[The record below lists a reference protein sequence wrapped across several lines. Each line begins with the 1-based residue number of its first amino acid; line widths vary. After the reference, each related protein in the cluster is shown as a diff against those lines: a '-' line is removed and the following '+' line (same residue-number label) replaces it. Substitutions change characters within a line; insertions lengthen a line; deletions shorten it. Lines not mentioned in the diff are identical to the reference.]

1 MIESY
6 HAAIMGDYAMK
17 HALLLLSLILPAAGA
32 DSPPLAIRNAR
43 VVPVSGP
50 ILKKATVVVRNG
62 LIAAVGENIDVP
74 KDAWVVEG
82 EGLTVYP
89 GLIDALSNW
98 GIPEAAAPV
107 GASAAG
113 RSAAPVRQGPPS
125 TPSTPDAA
133 ATPQARGPED
143 RPSNTSWQRA
153 ADLVK
158 PTDRRLETARSAGF
172 TSAVTFPMTGIFAG
186 QGAVINLAGEKAPQM
201 VVASGVGQYL
211 TLSSGSGF
219 GGGFPG
225 SLMGVLAY
233 IRQMYIDADYYRLA
247 KADYEKRPAGAR
259 RPDYDRAS
267 EGVLESPRILL
278 PAVRALE
285 IDRALRLAA
294 EVKRPAV
301 IYGAHEGYN
310 AAEMLKKAGAPVL
323 VSLKWPERLRDA
335 DPDLPETM
343 RTLELRDKA
352 PSTPA
357 ALVKAGVKFAFYTD
371 KIDRPRD
378 AVRAVRR
385 AIEAG
390 LSQDDAVRAL
400 TLTAA
405 EIYGVA
411 SQMGSIEP
419 GKIANLLV
427 VSGDLFQDKTQVKFV
442 LIDGVKYEPA
452 PETPT
457 PAEGVAQ

>member
-1 MIESY
+1 
-6 HAAIMGDYAMK
+6 MK
-17 HALLLLSLILPAAGA
+17 YALLLLSLLLPAAGA
-32 DSPPLAIRNAR
+32 DPPPLAIRNAR
-43 VVPVSGP
+43 VVTVAGP
-50 ILKKATVVVRNG
+50 TLKKATVVVRNG
-62 LIAAVGENIDVP
+62 LIAAVGENVDVP
-74 KDAWVVEG
+74 QDAWVVDG

-89 GLIDALSNW
+89 GLIDALSSW
-98 GIPEAAAPV
+98 GIPETSAPAGAAAT
-107 GASAAG
+107 G
-113 RSAAPVRQGPPS
+113 RSGAPARQAQPAAPLA
-125 TPSTPDAA
+125 PDAA
-133 ATPQARGPED
+133 PQARGPED

-153 ADLVK
+153 ADLVR
-158 PTDRRLETARSAGF
+158 PTDRRLEAARSAGF

-201 VVASGVGQYL
+201 VVASPVGQYL
-211 TLSSGSGF
+211 SLSSGSGF

-233 IRQMYIDADYYRLA
+233 IRQMYIDADYYRQA
-247 KADYEKRPAGAR
+247 KADYERRPAGAR

-278 PAVRALE
+278 PAVRAVE

-294 EVKRPAV
+294 DIKRPV
-301 IYGAHEGYN
+301 VLYGAHEGYK
-310 AAEMLKKAGAPVL
+310 AVEPLKKAGAPVL
-323 VSLKWPERLRDA
+323 VSLRWPERSRDA
-335 DPDLPETM
+335 DPDAPEPL
-343 RTLELRDKA
+343 RVLELRDRA

-357 ALVKAGVKFAFYTD
+357 ALAKAGVKFAFYTD
-371 KIDRPRD
+371 RIERPRD

-385 AIEAG
+385 ALEAG

-400 TLTAA
+400 TLAAA

-411 SQMGSIEP
+411 GQMGSIEP

-427 VSGDLFQDKTQVKFV
+427 TSGDLFQDKTQVKFV

-452 PETPT
+452 PETPA
-457 PAEGVAQ
+457 PAEEVAR